1 MPTTDIDLQTLRS
14 LIAIADTGSF
24 SKAAALGSR
33 TQPALSLQIRK
44 LEDRLGRQLLDRSSR
59 GVTLTADGEIYLP
72 YARRILDIHTEA
84 VSRLREPEAEGEIR
98 IGTPEDF
105 ATFRLS
111 TILARFRREHP
122 RVQLSVRCD
131 LTLNL
136 LESYK
141 SGELD
146 VVLVK
151 RDPQSVR
158 GGTRVWREQLVFAA
172 PEHWEPRMPVPLIVS
187 PSPCIYRSRAV
198 AALDDAGIAWTVTY
212 MSQSLAG
219 TLAAARAGLGV
230 TVLPADMLPPDVLP
244 LPKSIG
250 LPELADA
257 EIALMSRDGLSAAG
271 QMLVDHITHAL
282 EKSPHGTAPV

>member
-1 MPTTDIDLQTLRS
+1 MQTLRS
-14 LIAIADTGSF
+14 LVSIADTGSF
-24 SKAAALGSR
+24 SKAAVLGGR

-44 LEDRLGRQLLDRSSR
+44 LEDRLGHQLLQRGSK

-72 YARRILDIHTEA
+72 YARRILDLHAEA

-105 ATFRLS
+105 ATWRLS

-136 LESYK
+136 LDSYK

-151 RDPQSVR
+151 RDPQTVR
-158 GGTRVWREQLVFAA
+158 GGTRVWREPLVFAA
-172 PEHWEPRMPVPLIVS
+172 TSHWEPRFPLPLIVS
-187 PSPCIYRSRAV
+187 PSPCIYRSRAI
-198 AALDDAGIAWTVTY
+198 AALNEAGIAWTVTY

-230 TVLPADMLPPDVLP
+230 TVLPSDMLPPDVLP
-244 LPKSIG
+244 LPGSLG
-250 LPELADA
+250 LPDLADA
-257 EIALMSRDGLSAAG
+257 EIALMSREGLSPAG

-282 EKSPHGTAPV
+282 EKNPHGEALV

>member
-1 MPTTDIDLQTLRS
+1 MQLTDIDLQTLRS
-14 LIAIADTGSF
+14 LVAIADTGSF
-24 SKAAALGSR
+24 SKAAVLGGR
-33 TQPALSLQIRK
+33 TQPALSLQISK
-44 LEDRLGRQLLDRSSR
+44 LEGKLGRQLLERKSK

-72 YARRILDIHTEA
+72 YARRILDLHTEA

-122 RVQLSVRCD
+122 RVQLTVRCD

-136 LESYK
+136 IDSYK

-151 RDPQSVR
+151 RDPQSVH
-158 GGTRVWREQLVFAA
+158 GGTRVWREPLVFAA
-172 PEHWEPRMPVPLIVS
+172 PENWEPRNPLPLIVS
-187 PSPCIYRSRAV
+187 PSPCIYRSRAI

-230 TVLPADMLPPDVLP
+230 TVLPSDMLPPDIIP
-244 LPKSIG
+244 LPHAIG

-257 EIALMSRDGLSAAG
+257 EIALMSRESLSAAG

-282 EKSPHGTAPV
+282 EKNPHGLPLV